1 MNVAINFPTKPHT
14 YISTCRN
21 AVFFVAAG
29 NSSGNDPSAMTLDT
43 QMSLAKLQELL
54 LALRANKTEAFKG
67 WLALGLEE
75 LGGQVAMELTQGW
88 MSPLLTEIE
97 RDQIVG

>member
-1 MNVAINFPTKPHT
+1 
-14 YISTCRN
+14 
-21 AVFFVAAG
+21 
-29 NSSGNDPSAMTLDT
+29 MTLDT